1 MNDFNQLAA
10 FQIQMFPYEQLRP
23 DMAEE
28 DYVICVDAQKHSGN
42 ITDFVGDEV
51 EVAVVFSKRGDGI
64 KFSVRSEDPAVH
76 AGHLVRDALHGY
88 GDGGGHAELAGGMIR
103 KEKECLLGRYPKD
116 TIRDSFLRVLS

>member
-1 MNDFNQLAA
+1 M
-10 FQIQMFPYEQLRP
+10 
-23 DMAEE
+23 
-28 DYVICVDAQKHSGN
+28 
-42 ITDFVGDEV
+42 
-51 EVAVVFSKRGDGI
+51 VFSKREDGI

-88 GDGGGHAELAGGMIR
+88 GDGGGHAEMAGGMIR

>member
-23 DMAEE
+23 DM
-28 DYVICVDAQKHSGN
+28 
-42 ITDFVGDEV
+42 
-51 EVAVVFSKRGDGI
+51 
-64 KFSVRSEDPAVH
+64 
-76 AGHLVRDALHGY
+76 
-88 GDGGGHAELAGGMIR
+88 AGGMIR